1 MLKYMFALVI
11 FFYLLS
17 SLFQWDLQIYI
28 SCLCI
33 FIVLYTMFM
42 VKSLVRTIG
51 SIFLLIGFILLWR
64 NHASLKDY
72 ILSFGPMLD
81 LLTLFALIPIL
92 GFPVRLGGYA
102 NGIQAIIQKKVKT
115 SGQLYIMTSGIS
127 YFLSMF
133 MNLATLPMTYYSI
146 QPSLSLFS
154 IKKEERFM
162 SRAITHGFAMPL
174 LWAPITPIV
183 GIVIGVTGV
192 SWVSILPYVLPL
204 SMLGVA
210 LDWILASRNSRKSV
224 TKGLR
229 NNLIPDETAAS
240 LEGVATQGKVFHI
253 FIAILIFNLIISF
266 AEHLFAYSF
275 VIIVSILVIP
285 FAFSWSLL
293 IKQQSAFLHNLKEYF
308 HSYSFKMKDQF
319 FIFLSAGFFI
329 SVVKGT
335 NISETVNIA
344 VTHFKDIVGPEVF
357 LILLPLIPLAF
368 AFTGLHP
375 AVTLTLMAEA
385 LDPQSLGISPYILT
399 VSLLAGAISAFLVGP
414 YNATIGL
421 MSSIVKESS
430 FKVSNW
436 NIPYTISYLIMI
448 MLYLCGLEW
457 LF

>member
-1 MLKYMFALVI
+1 MLKYVFGIVI
-11 FFYLLS
+11 FFYLCS
-17 SLFQWDLQIYI
+17 SLFQWDLQFII
-28 SCLCI
+28 SSLCA
-33 FIVLYTMFM
+33 FIVLYTMFT

-51 SIFLLIGFILLWR
+51 SIFLLIGCTLLWR
-64 NHASLKDY
+64 SNASIKEY

-81 LLTLFALIPIL
+81 LLTLFAVIPIL
-92 GFPVRLGGYA
+92 GFPVKLGGYA
-102 NGIQAIIQKKVKT
+102 KGIQAIIQKKVKT

-154 IKKEERFM
+154 IKKEDRFM

-192 SWVSILPYVLPL
+192 KWASILPYVLPL
-204 SMLGVA
+204 SILGIV
-210 LDWILASRNSRKSV
+210 LDWVLASRNSRKNV
-224 TKGLR
+224 TKGHR
-229 NNLIPDETAAS
+229 NDLVTDETAAS
-240 LEGVATQGKVFHI
+240 LEGVVTQGKVFHI
-253 FIAILIFNLIISF
+253 IIAIILFNLIISF
-266 AEHLFAYSF
+266 AEHLFSYSF

-285 FAFSWSLL
+285 FALGWSLL
-293 IKQQSAFLHNLKEYF
+293 IKQHIAFLHSFKDYF
-308 HSYSFKMKDQF
+308 HTYSFKMKDQF

-329 SVVKGT
+329 SVVKDT
-335 NISETVNIA
+335 NINETVNIA
-344 VTHFKDIVGPEVF
+344 VTHFKDSVGPEVF

-421 MSSIVKESS
+421 MSSIVKENS

-436 NIPYTISYLIMI
+436 NIPYTISYLLIVMF
-448 MLYLCGLEW
+448 YLFGLEW
-457 LF
+457 LI